1 MGVYMCACDCQLSFA
16 KKNSRPNETPIT
28 SPATLLTSSLD
39 ADIDDPI
46 ERLQA
51 SRRHT
56 DCGLH
61 GDLQPVVESFPRR
74 ARGPARLLPIRGRLL
89 VLRGLLLIRLL
100 FRGVRLALRARE
112 LALLLLLLLLLS
124 QRRLV
129 GLTGGLFLWFQGS
142 RTSHRPLWFRQF
154 FYFFYLLH
162 LVQDVLPVMPQE
174 DGLDALR
181 VGHHAAGKESRFASI
196 HPMLCACVCVCGGG
210 ASV

>member
-1 MGVYMCACDCQLSFA
+1 MCARAIVSCRLQR
-16 KKNSRPNETPIT
+16 NSRPNETPIT

-51 SRRHT
+51 SRRHP

-100 FRGVRLALRARE
+100 FRGVRLALRARR
-112 LALLLLLLLLLS
+112 LPLLLLLLLLLS
-124 QRRLV
+124 QRHLV
-129 GLTGGLFLWFQGS
+129 GLTGSLFLWFQGS
-142 RTSHRPLWFRQF
+142 RTPHRPLWFRQF
-154 FYFFYLLH
+154 FYFLYLRH

-181 VGHHAAGKESRFASI
+181 VGHHAAGKESRLPSI
-196 HPMLCACVCVCGGG
+196 HPVLCACVSVLGGG
-210 ASV
+210 ARVW